1 MPTFKQAMFEGE
13 QSPAKGFKFVYP
25 EFANLEDV
33 VAMYGVDD
41 TMKVVNSAIAARIRT
56 KAKNDLGFNGLKPNE
71 INERKSTLSDKYMHT
86 GFVVFNEEDATKWRP
101 DVREV
106 TPNQIMNQIK
116 ELNADTTLADT
127 DKKAQMEVLVAE
139 LQKVTLE
146 YYS

>member
-1 MPTFKQAMFEGE
+1 MPTFKQATFEGE

-33 VAMYGVDD
+33 VALYGVDD
-41 TMKVVNSAIAARIRT
+41 TMKVINSAIAARIRT

-71 INERKSTLSDKYMHT
+71 INERKSTLAAKYT
-86 GFVVFNEEDATKWRP
+86 DFVVFNEEDATKWRP

-106 TPNQIMNQIK
+106 TPNQVMNQIK
-116 ELNADTTLADT
+116 ELNADTTLTDT

>member
-1 MPTFKQAMFEGE
+1 MPTFKQATFEGD

-25 EFANLEDV
+25 EFPS
-33 VAMYGVDD
+33 VADAITLYGEDD
-41 TMKVVNSAIAARIRT
+41 TLKVINSAIAARIRT

-71 INERKSTLSDKYMHT
+71 INERKAALAAKYT
-86 GFVVFNEEDATKWRP
+86 DFVVFNEDDATKWRP

-116 ELNADTTLADT
+116 ELNGDTTLT
-127 DKKAQMEVLVAE
+127 PEQKKTKMESLVAE

-146 YYS
+146 FYS

>member
-1 MPTFKQAMFEGE
+1 MPTFKQATFEGE

-33 VAMYGVDD
+33 VELYGVDD
-41 TMKVVNSAIAARIRT
+41 TMKVINSAIAARIRT

-71 INERKSTLSDKYMHT
+71 INERKSTLAAKYT
-86 GFVVFNEEDATKWRP
+86 DFVVFNEDDATKWRP

-116 ELNADTTLADT
+116 EVNADTTLTADA
-127 DKKAQMEVLVAE
+127 KKSKLEALVAE